1 MSKKILEKYS
11 LKEAEQKVKTKR
23 DFENQAIDLLKK
35 LREFLDDNP
44 HVPKEDKQIFG
55 SVLKKIAG
63 YTVIEDIE
71 EVSEEVKI
79 EKDTYEDLTPKDIKN
94 ISNNNEDKSLTI
106 TETYSKDEVLALISA
121 KKKGYIVEG
130 FVKKD
135 QLMGKASLSFNKNT
149 YITEGRMTKE
159 QQQMFPKVFTIRYY
173 KDDSYRKV
181 SYALEEVVN
190 NPKEEDEFYNSL
202 NREAYLKMEVKL
214 PNGTIIEF

>member
-173 KDDSYRKV
+173 KVSMKFIIVYRDSNCN
-181 SYALEEVVN
+181 LI
-190 NPKEEDEFYNSL
+190 FYKNSIYCRIKIKL
-202 NREAYLKMEVKL
+202 NTQVLSQLVYTLRY
-214 PNGTIIEF
+214 